1 MKREAKRVM
10 VTFSPEKL
18 EELRKLRETIERE
31 EKDELVAMAR
41 KIFAEDMATSAELAH
56 TAELLK
62 TERESQGLS
71 LANMQDRTGI
81 SRAALCRLENLV
93 DANPTISTLT
103 RIAEALGKQL
113 VVGLVD
119 KT

>member
-1 MKREAKRVM
+1 MTKREARRIIVNS
-10 VTFSPEKL
+10 TPESLSRWQQALKEEEAGKAANIAYAKELLL
-18 EELRKLRETIERE
+18 EYKQ
-31 EKDELVAMAR
+31 AQ
-41 KIFAEDMATSAELAH
+41 SELAR

-62 TERESQGLS
+62 SERESQGLT
-71 LANMQDRTGI
+71 LAEVQDRTGI

-93 DANPTISTLT
+93 DANPTIATLN

-119 KT
+119 K